1 MSAPSV
7 ALVTMPFSPG
17 TRPSLQLGILKSV
30 LARDGIPAR
39 CFYFNVE
46 FYHRMRKRRYHTQYT
61 SQVPSLV
68 YEWYFSER
76 PFTAGPVGPDWEACN
91 RLQAYARQVGFPWES
106 MLDIKTSLVPEFL
119 DWAMEHDWSGFDVVG
134 FTMTYPQITAS
145 LALARRIK
153 ERHPH
158 VRILFGGA
166 GSQIHGESAGEL
178 LRCFPF
184 LDAAVIGEGEPVVA
198 PLVRRLAAGE
208 DLADLPGVMYRVQAP
223 PGGQGSGDE
232 VLKSQRPSLKHDLD
246 DPYFPDFQEYFE
258 KIDSLE
264 PATRVMMERVLPM
277 EMGRG
282 CAWGDNLTCTFCAFT
297 FHGTFRRRSKDR
309 ILAEIDHQ
317 VARYG
322 LCNFYLVDDLI
333 TTQMIQEVFPELR
346 ARHPRLRIPFM
357 EMRTACTEKHLDL
370 LAQAGVQMVQP
381 GIESMDDGL
390 LQRMSKGTTVFHN
403 LMFMKGARERGIRLS
418 YNIILGF
425 PGTTPQELEAQYRH
439 LRMIPH
445 LDPGYTVELSLV
457 RFSPY
462 YHDPAKFGMSDWKPV
477 PFYKAIYPDGLDISK
492 VAYEYSADFPTD
504 GLSRLYRATV
514 EYLGE
519 WQRMWGRSETPYL
532 WYEEESDGLVVV
544 RDGRLPSQ
552 EPVEFRL
559 DRVESDVYRS
569 IMRKPLSAERLAEAV
584 QADPSAIQR
593 ALDRFVDEALV
604 VEMRGKY
611 LALALDRA
619 RVEGR
624 RLAGVS

>member
-1 MSAPSV
+1 
-7 ALVTMPFSPG
+7 MPFSPG

-30 LARDGIPAR
+30 LARDGIAAR
-39 CFYFNVE
+39 CLYFNVE
-46 FYHRMRKRRYHTQYT
+46 FYDRMRKRRYHTQYT

-76 PFTAGPVGPDWEACN
+76 PFTPSPVGPDWEACN

-106 MLDIKTSLVPEFL
+106 MLDIKQNLVPEFL
-119 DWAMEHDWSGFDVVG
+119 EAAMEHDWSGYDVVG

-153 ERHPH
+153 ERHPGI
-158 VRILFGGA
+158 RIVFGGA
-166 GSQIHGESAGEL
+166 GSQIHRESAGEL

-184 LDAAVIGEGEPVVA
+184 LDAAVIGEGEPIVA

-208 DLADLPGVMYRVQAP
+208 DLADLPGVLYR
-223 PGGQGSGDE
+223 QGDQ
-232 VLKSQRPSLKHDLD
+232 VLHSQKPSAKHDLD
-246 DPYFPDFQEYFE
+246 DAYFPDFREYFE
-258 KIDSLE
+258 KVETLE

-297 FHGTFRRRSKDR
+297 FHGTFRRRSKER

-322 LCNFYLVDDLI
+322 IANFYLVDDLI
-333 TTQMIQEVFPELR
+333 TTPMIQEVFPELR
-346 ARHPRLRIPFM
+346 RRHPRLRIPFM
-357 EMRTACTEKHLDL
+357 EMRTACSEKHLDL
-370 LAQAGVQMVQP
+370 LAEAGVQMVQP

-425 PGTTPQELEAQYRH
+425 PGATAEELETQYRN

-462 YHDPAKFGMSDWKPV
+462 SQDPAKYGMSGWTPV
-477 PFYKAIYPDGLDISK
+477 PFYKAIYPDDLDISK
-492 VAYEYSADFPTD
+492 IAYEYSAEYDTN
-504 GLSRLYRATV
+504 GLARWYRATV
-514 EYLGE
+514 EYLAE
-519 WQRMWGRSETPYL
+519 WQRLWSRSTPPYL
-532 WYEEESDGLVVV
+532 WHEEEEGRVTI
-544 RDGRLPSQ
+544 RDGRLPGQ
-552 EPVEFRL
+552 DPVEFRL
-559 DRVESDVYRS
+559 DPIESDVYRQ
-569 IMRKPLSAERLAEAV
+569 IMRKPLSVERLVEAV
-584 QADPSAIQR
+584 PSDAETIQR
-593 ALDRFVDEALV
+593 ALDRFVEEALV
-604 VEMRGKY
+604 IEKRGKY

-624 RLAGVS
+624 RLAGVSS